1 MAFHPKLDY
10 EIASGFGDIEYSD
23 SGFVASIDG
32 RSVHTPVFRKSASR
46 YESKTLD
53 GFSCLY
59 NKPHVYKNNIEVFD
73 PGCFN
78 KTLSSKQ
85 RVDFCVDHKEYS
97 LGNTDDNLELVD
109 TKTGLAF
116 RLRVK
121 SEADLNRLDGRNSMS
136 VKYAEHEVEFRR
148 VADCDVRFIK
158 SATLIECSAVFNGA
172 VPKTHLIV
180 RDTKGVGCL
189 RDDSES
195 GFACDGAFVALRR
208 ALEKLDAS

>member
-1 MAFHPKLDY
+1 V
-10 EIASGFGDIEYSD
+10 SGLEYGDACYIT
-23 SGFVASIDG
+23 
-32 RSVHTPVFRKSASR
+32 SVDHRAIKQTVLRKSASR

-53 GFSCLY
+53 GFACLY
-59 NKPHVYKNNIEVFD
+59 NKPHMYKGNIEVFES
-73 PGCFN
+73 GCFN

-85 RVDFCVDHKEYS
+85 RVDFCVDHLDYS

-116 RLRVK
+116 RLRTK
-121 SEADLNRLDGRNSMS
+121 SEADLNRLNGRNAMS
-136 VKYAEHEVEFRR
+136 VKYAEHEVEVRK

-180 RDTKGVGCL
+180 RDTKAVGRL

>member
-1 MAFHPKLDY
+1 VSGDLEYGDGGFITHLDR
-10 EIASGFGDIEYSD
+10 
-23 SGFVASIDG
+23 
-32 RSVHTPVFRKSASR
+32 RSVQEPIFRKAASR

-53 GFSCLY
+53 GFACLY
-59 NKPHVYKNNIEVFD
+59 NKPHMYKGNVEVFE

-78 KTLSSKQ
+78 KTLSSRK

-97 LGNTDDNLELVD
+97 LGHTDDNLELVD

-116 RLRVK
+116 RLRTK
-121 SEADLNRLDGRNSMS
+121 SEADLNRLDGRNAMS
-136 VKYAEHEVEFRR
+136 VKYAEHEVEVRK

-180 RDTKGVGCL
+180 RDAAETTGRL
-189 RDDSES
+189 RDDSEKS
-195 GFACDGAFVALRR
+195 FPSDGAFVALQR
-208 ALEKLDAS
+208 ALAKLQ